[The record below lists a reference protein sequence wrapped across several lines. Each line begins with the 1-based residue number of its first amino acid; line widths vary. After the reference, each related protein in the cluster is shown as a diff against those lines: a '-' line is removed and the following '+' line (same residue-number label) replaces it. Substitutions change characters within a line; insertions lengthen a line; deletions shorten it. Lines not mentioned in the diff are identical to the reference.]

1 MELWRGSYFFR
12 KKISSVWMF
21 LGAKLVLM
29 RGYTVCMQ
37 ELKKTKLEIM
47 RFNQEFTS
55 LLRRPTKG
63 EIEKYSYIH
72 F

>member
-1 MELWRGSYFFR
+1 MAHIFLE
-12 KKISSVWMF
+12 KISSVWMF

-29 RGYTVCMQ
+29 AWIHGVYAGT
-37 ELKKTKLEIM
+37 KKTKLEIM

>member
-1 MELWRGSYFFR
+1 
-12 KKISSVWMF
+12 MF

-29 RGYTVCMQ
+29 AWIHGVYAGT
-37 ELKKTKLEIM
+37 KKTKLEIM